1 MLPNNIGCAF
11 VTHDNDDDDD
21 EDLWIC
27 KARAISVLAL
37 AMLMAQSC
45 DDDAL
50 LVRDDLLLMGF
61 FSEFLFSEPIF

>member
-11 VTHDNDDDDD
+11 VTHDDDD